1 MGDEAA
7 CGDVGDEAACGDVGD
22 EARLRFLLTQKTK
35 VALGPALAR
44 NAHPR
49 CI

>member
-1 MGDEAA
+1 M
-7 CGDVGDEAACGDVGD
+7 GD

-35 VALGPALAR
+35 VALSLALAR
-44 NAHPR
+44 NAHSR